1 MTSDKLDLS
10 ETNAMISEDEALN
23 KMRDTVEQQFAELGD
38 KVADCKKEFR
48 TCKAGKDRAGRAA
61 CKDIRDNVCEPNAKQ
76 SNDANFK
83 VYVECE
89 AANQLLNG
97 NGEGG
102 GCEPTR

>member
-1 MTSDKLDLS
+1 M
-10 ETNAMISEDEALN
+10 
-23 KMRDTVEQQFAELGD
+23 
-38 KVADCKKEFR
+38 
-48 TCKAGKDRAGRAA
+48 
-61 CKDIRDNVCEPNAKQ
+61 CEPNAKQ

-102 GCEPTR
+102 GCEPEIMLPF